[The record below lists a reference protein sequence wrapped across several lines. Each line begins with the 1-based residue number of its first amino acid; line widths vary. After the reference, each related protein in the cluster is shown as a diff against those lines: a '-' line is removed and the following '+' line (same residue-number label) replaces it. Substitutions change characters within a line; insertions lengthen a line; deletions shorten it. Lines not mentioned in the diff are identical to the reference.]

1 MKVSEILAGS
11 TKAYPSI
18 EIVPPLR
25 GITKDELL
33 ESIAPFMEFS
43 PKYINVTSHRDEF
56 EYREEADGSFSRHL
70 LRNRINET
78 TVCAAIMSKYD
89 VEVVPHLICGGSTKE
104 EIESKLDN
112 LEFLGI
118 NNIVALR
125 GDSMTGEKRFT
136 PTPGGYSFASE
147 LVEGIRSY
155 QGSAGYKRKR
165 GMDSSTSLGMT
176 EGGNGMTEGGNGKT
190 ERGNGMTEKELGR
203 GKRLAEERFFCIGVG
218 AYPEKHFEAANIETD
233 ILNLKRKVDAGAD
246 YIITQMFFDNKVYY
260 DFVEKCRAAGIT
272 VPIVPGL
279 KPLSTARQISV
290 LPEAFSL
297 DIPLELTGEI
307 EKHRNDKEAVYRIG
321 TEWCTMQCKDLLKHG
336 VPAVH
341 FYTMGKSRNIT
352 DILREC
358 F

>member
-11 TKAYPSI
+11 SKAYPSI

-56 EYREEADGSFSRHL
+56 EYREEPDGTFSRHL
-70 LRNRINET
+70 LRNRISET

-104 EIESKLDN
+104 EIESRLDN
-112 LEFLGI
+112 LAFLGI

-125 GDSMTGEKRFT
+125 GDSMAGEKRFT
-136 PTPGGYSFASE
+136 PTPGGYRYANE
-147 LVEGIRSY
+147 LVEGIRTY
-155 QGSAGYKRKR
+155 QGSNTYRRSR
-165 GMDSSTSLGMT
+165 GLEADD
-176 EGGNGMTEGGNGKT
+176 
-190 ERGNGMTEKELGR
+190 
-203 GKRLAEERFFCIGVG
+203 RFFCIGVG

-233 ILNLKRKVDAGAD
+233 IINLKKKVDAGAD
-246 YIITQMFFDNKVYY
+246 YIITQMFFDNQVYY
-260 DFVEKCRAAGIT
+260 DFVAKCRAAGIT
-272 VPIVPGL
+272 VPIIPGL
-279 KPLSTARQISV
+279 KPISTARQISV

-297 DIPLELTGEI
+297 DIPLELTQEI
-307 EKHRNDKEAVYRIG
+307 EKFKDDKQAVYQIG
-321 TEWCTMQCKDLLKHG
+321 TEWCAAQCKDLLKNN

>member
-1 MKVSEILAGS
+1 MKISEILAGS
-11 TKAYPSI
+11 SKAYPSL

-25 GITKDELL
+25 GITKNELL

-56 EYREEADGSFSRHL
+56 EYREEADGTFSRHL

-78 TVCAAIMSKYD
+78 TVCAAIMSRYD
-89 VEVVPHLICGGSTKE
+89 IEVVPHLICGGSTRE
-104 EIESKLDN
+104 EIESRLDN

-125 GDSMTGEKRFT
+125 GDSITGEKRFS
-136 PTPGGYSFASE
+136 PTPGGYRYASE
-147 LVEGIRSY
+147 LVEGIRAY
-155 QGSAGYKRKR
+155 QGSASYRRSRKT
-165 GMDSSTSLGMT
+165 DDD
-176 EGGNGMTEGGNGKT
+176 
-190 ERGNGMTEKELGR
+190 GR
-203 GKRLAEERFFCIGVG
+203 YFCIGVG

-233 ILNLKRKVDAGAD
+233 IKNLKKKVDAGAD

-260 DFVEKCRAAGIT
+260 DFVGKCRAAGIN
-272 VPIVPGL
+272 VPIIPGL
-279 KPLSTARQISV
+279 KPLSTARQVSM

-297 DIPLELTGEI
+297 DIPVELTSEI
-307 EKHRNDKEAVYRIG
+307 EKVRNDKDAVYRIG

>member
-1 MKVSEILAGS
+1 MKISEILAGS
-11 TKAYPSI
+11 TKAYPSL

-25 GITKDELL
+25 GITKNELL

-56 EYREEADGSFSRHL
+56 EYRQEADGTFSRHL

-78 TVCAAIMSKYD
+78 TVCAAIMSRYD
-89 VEVVPHLICGGSTKE
+89 IEVVPHLICGGSTKE
-104 EIESKLDN
+104 EIESRLDN

-125 GDSMTGEKRFT
+125 GDSMTGEKRFC
-136 PTPGGYSFASE
+136 PTPGGYRYASE

-155 QGSAGYKRKR
+155 QGSAAYRR
-165 GMDSSTSLGMT
+165 NRNIDDD
-176 EGGNGMTEGGNGKT
+176 
-190 ERGNGMTEKELGR
+190 GR
-203 GKRLAEERFFCIGVG
+203 YFCIGVG

-233 ILNLKRKVDAGAD
+233 IQNLKKKVDAGAD
-246 YIITQMFFDNKVYY
+246 YIITQMFFDNQVYY
-260 DFVEKCRAAGIT
+260 DFVEKCRAAGIN
-272 VPIVPGL
+272 VPIIPGL
-279 KPLSTARQISV
+279 KPLSTARQVSM
-290 LPEAFSL
+290 LPESFSL
-297 DIPLELTGEI
+297 DIPVELTSEI
-307 EKHRNDKEAVYRIG
+307 EKVKNDKDAVYRIG
-321 TEWCTMQCKDLLKHG
+321 TEWCTMQCRDLLKHG

-341 FYTMGKSRNIT
+341 FYTMGKSKNIV

>member
-11 TKAYPSI
+11 PKPYPSI

-33 ESIAPFMEFS
+33 ESIAPFMEFN

-70 LRNRINET
+70 VRNRISET
-78 TVCAAIMSKYD
+78 TVCAAIMSRYA
-89 VEVVPHLICGGSTKE
+89 VETVPHIICAGTTGE

-112 LEFLGI
+112 LAFLGI

-125 GDSMTGEKRFT
+125 GDSISGEKRFS
-136 PTPGGYSFASE
+136 PSPGGYRYASE

-155 QGSAGYKRKR
+155 QGSTSYRRSR
-165 GMDSSTSLGMT
+165 GLEAD
-176 EGGNGMTEGGNGKT
+176 
-190 ERGNGMTEKELGR
+190 
-203 GKRLAEERFFCIGVG
+203 ERFFCIGVG
-218 AYPEKHFEAANIETD
+218 AYPEKHFEAPNIETD
-233 ILNLKRKVDAGAD
+233 VANLKRKVDAGAD
-246 YIITQMFFDNKVYY
+246 YIITQMFFDNRKYY
-260 DFVEKCRAAGIT
+260 DFVDRCRAAGID
-272 VPIVPGL
+272 VPIIPGL
-279 KPLSTARQISV
+279 KPLSTVRQIST

-297 DIPLELTGEI
+297 DIPLELTEAMKSTG
-307 EKHRNDKEAVYRIG
+307 NDKDAAYRTG
-321 TEWCTMQCKDLLKHG
+321 TEWCIMQCKDLIAHG

-341 FYTMGKSRNIT
+341 FYTMGKSDNIVN
-352 DILREC
+352 ILQEC

>member
-11 TKAYPSI
+11 KKAYPSI

-56 EYREEADGSFSRHL
+56 EYREEADGTFSRHL
-70 LRNRINET
+70 VRNRISET

-89 VEVVPHLICGGSTKE
+89 VEVVPHLICGGNTKE
-104 EIESKLDN
+104 EIESRLDN
-112 LEFLGI
+112 LAFLGI

-125 GDSMTGEKRFT
+125 GDSLSGEKRFT
-136 PTPGGYSFASE
+136 PTPGGYSYANE

-155 QGSAGYKRKR
+155 QGSNSYRKSN
-165 GMDSSTSLGMT
+165 GLNT
-176 EGGNGMTEGGNGKT
+176 ED
-190 ERGNGMTEKELGR
+190 
-203 GKRLAEERFFCIGVG
+203 RFFCIGVG

-233 ILNLKRKVDAGAD
+233 ILNLKKKIDAGAD
-246 YIITQMFFDNKVYY
+246 YIITQMFFDNQIYY
-260 DFVEKCRAAGIT
+260 DFVDKCRAAGIT
-272 VPIVPGL
+272 VPIIPGL

-297 DIPLELTGEI
+297 DIPLELTQEI
-307 EKHRNDKEAVYRIG
+307 EKAKGDKDAVYRIG
-321 TEWCTMQCKDLLKHG
+321 TEWCAMQCKDLLQHG

>member
-1 MKVSEILAGS
+1 MKVSEILAS
-11 TKAYPSI
+11 SQKAFPSI

-33 ESIAPFMEFS
+33 DSIAPFMEFK

-56 EYREEADGSFSRHL
+56 EYREAEDGTFSRHL
-70 LRNRINET
+70 IRNRISET

-89 VEVVPHLICGGSTKE
+89 VEVVPHLICGGNTKE
-104 EIESKLDN
+104 EIESRLDN
-112 LEFLGI
+112 LAFMGI

-136 PTPGGYSFASE
+136 PTPGGYRYASE
-147 LVEGIRSY
+147 LIEGIRSY
-155 QGSAGYKRKR
+155 QGSNSYRRSR
-165 GMDSSTSLGMT
+165 GLEADD
-176 EGGNGMTEGGNGKT
+176 
-190 ERGNGMTEKELGR
+190 
-203 GKRLAEERFFCIGVG
+203 RFFCIGVG

-233 ILNLKRKVDAGAD
+233 ILNLKKKVDAGAD

-260 DFVEKCRAAGIT
+260 DFVDRCRAAGIT
-272 VPIVPGL
+272 VPVIPGL
-279 KPLSTARQISV
+279 KPISTPKQLTT

-297 DIPLELTGEI
+297 DIPLELTCEI
-307 EKHRNDKEAVYRIG
+307 EKHRNDKDAVYRIG

-341 FYTMGKSRNIT
+341 FYTMGKSLNIT